1 MDDDLAWDD
10 DDFEVNL
17 PAPDA
22 APGVAVAQKH
32 QESFEGEDD
41 GVIEVAKKTTGAG
54 ADSGASKKPGAAKME
69 AARAAAANAGTKPLA
84 DPVAEKLRQVRLQE
98 EADLKAAKELF
109 GCEGEEEKNLSDII
123 PKTNSEFEEYGLL
136 VAATYVKTHEKA
148 SQANYVALIK
158 GLLRR
163 SVASLK
169 SDAIKEIESSVI
181 AMRNERLKEEKAAT
195 SKKKNATKNQK
206 KSLNSGA
213 LDEIDDQLNA
223 GYDDQDDYDFM

>member
-17 PAPDA
+17 PAPA
-22 APGVAVAQKH
+22 GQPAPAQPGGSQKH

-41 GVIEVAKKTTGAG
+41 GVIEVAKKP
-54 ADSGASKKPGAAKME
+54 DSGASKKTGAAKME

-213 LDEIDDQLNA
+213 LDDIDDQLNA
-223 GYDDQDDYDFM
+223 YEDQDDYDFM